1 MGCSIQF
8 SVFVPR
14 KAQLGDS
21 HFPQLCFFC
30 RDSGIIASH
39 GKYALVTSRRKLIM
53 QLKYIG
59 KFWIA
64 TRTDKTWIA
73 TLKLDEAI
81 FFLKAPGSARR
92 IDVQWHGWLAS
103 EDN

>member
-1 MGCSIQF
+1 
-8 SVFVPR
+8 
-14 KAQLGDS
+14 
-21 HFPQLCFFC
+21 
-30 RDSGIIASH
+30 
-39 GKYALVTSRRKLIM
+39 M